1 MIRPQRI
8 GLILGLA
15 LPLIILVFPIEL
27 ATSARLALALTALT
41 IIFWTFEPVPIP
53 YTAILV
59 LTLFPLLEIISF
71 ATAFSGFAGK
81 AVWLMFAGMAL
92 SLGIT
97 ETPLGTRLARVMLNR
112 VTSYQQLIFGLHVLG
127 LSMALLIPSGV
138 VRILILMPMVISLLK
153 SLNETPGSKVS
164 AGLVLSL
171 TCATYYSGT
180 GILTAGVPNL
190 IILGILE
197 SRNITIYWS
206 EWAFYLFPVIGL
218 LRVGLIYGII
228 RLLFRPE
235 REPDLSAR
243 PNIAEVPEH
252 LTPPE
257 KKVLFILIVGILLWT
272 TDILHGVHPV
282 YVGLGLVLLCY
293 LPGWGPLPFDTIK
306 KINFPLLIFI
316 TAVFAIAHAL
326 ENSSLNS
333 YLTIHLAHYLGAAKT
348 PTAQLSLIAW
358 SAVPLDFLMDTAAV
372 GGVLAPLLLDLSA
385 QLGLSPLPVALSLA
399 IGTGVVF
406 IPYQGAPFIVAY
418 SFRYAR
424 MGQFVLVMS
433 LISLLTLVLLLP
445 LTLLYWRV
453 IGFI

>member
-1 MIRPQRI
+1 MTRPQHI

-15 LPLIILVFPIEL
+15 LPLIILVLPGEL
-27 ATSARLALALTALT
+27 AITARLALALTVTT

-53 YTAILV
+53 YTAILI
-59 LTLFPLLEIISF
+59 LTLFPLLNIIPF

-81 AVWLMFAGMAL
+81 AVWLVFAGMAL

-97 ETPLGTRLARVMLNR
+97 ETPLGTRLARLVLDR
-112 VTSYQQLIFGLHVLG
+112 VTSYPQLIFALHALG
-127 LSMALLIPSGV
+127 LLMALLIPSGV

-171 TCATYYSGT
+171 TCATYYGGS
-180 GILTAGVPNL
+180 GILTASVPNL
-190 IILGILE
+190 VILGGLE
-197 SRNITIYWS
+197 SRDLTIYWGQ
-206 EWAFYLFPVIGL
+206 WAYYLFPTIGL
-218 LRVGLIYGII
+218 LRVILLYGLI
-228 RLLFRPE
+228 RLLFRPD
-235 REPDLSAR
+235 REPDLSTH
-243 PNIAEVPEH
+243 PDIAEVPEH

-257 KKVLFILIVGILLWT
+257 KKVLLILIVGILLWI
-272 TDILHGVHPV
+272 TDVLHGVHPV
-282 YVGLGLVLLCY
+282 YIGLGLVLLCY
-293 LPGWGPLPFDTIK
+293 IPGWGPLPFDTLK
-306 KINFPLLIFI
+306 KVNFPLLIFI
-316 TAVFAIAHAL
+316 TAVFAIGHAL
-326 ENSSLNS
+326 ENSGLNS
-333 YLTIHLAHYLGAAKT
+333 HLTNHLAHYLEAAKT
-348 PTAQLSLIAW
+348 PTAQLGLIAW
-358 SAVPLDFLMDTAAV
+358 SAVPFDFLMDTAAV

-385 QLGLSPLPVALSLA
+385 QFGLSPLPVALSLA

-445 LTLLYWRV
+445 LTLLYWRL